1 MDRLSRVSVSAALLC
16 GVLALGQ
23 PARARRADPIPPP
36 APVIS
41 DAVALSRVPSSLRE
55 QEGIQLVL
63 DRRHRQ
69 LMVLQNGQLLRRFPA
84 AVGTV
89 GWETP
94 AGSFQVLEKQVDPV
108 WEHPGNGRK
117 VPPGGA
123 NPLGSR
129 WIGFHRDCTPR
140 KAWDGERHL
149 SVSGCTMAGFHGTPH
164 RWTVG
169 RAVSHG
175 CVRLYDED
183 VQQVFELVQVGTPVT
198 VLP

>member
-1 MDRLSRVSVSAALLC
+1 MVVCRFSFRSMVLVALLAA
-16 GVLALGQ
+16 GVPVAQ
-23 PARARRADPIPPP
+23 ARKADPIPPP
-36 APVIS
+36 APQIS
-41 DAVALSRVPSSLRE
+41 DAVALSRVPLPLLQRE
-55 QEGIQLVL
+55 GLQLVL

-69 LMVLQNGQLLRRFPA
+69 LMVLDNGVLRRRYPA

-94 AGSFQVLEKQVDPV
+94 AGSFQVLEKQAHPV
-108 WEHPGNGRK
+108 WEHPGNGNRVK
-117 VPPGGA
+117 PGDT

-129 WIGFHRDCTPR
+129 WIGFARNCNPR
-140 KAWDGERHL
+140 QAWDGERYL
-149 SVSGCTMAGFHGTPH
+149 SVAGCTVAGFHGTPH

-175 CVRLYDED
+175 CVRLYEED
-183 VQQVFELVQVGTPVT
+183 VQELFELVQVGTSVT